1 MTIKYGSDF
10 LTVHID
16 IVWTSRVEIFGLQQ
30 LYLRNRFSGTISVRM
45 QKLSQKVSESQGI
58 WYPQL
63 EGDRF
68 YIPERIVE
76 FLG

>member
-45 QKLSQKVSESQGI
+45 QKLSQKVSESRGYGI
-58 WYPQL
+58 RNWRAIAFTSRRESL
-63 EGDRF
+63 SF
-68 YIPERIVE
+68 
-76 FLG
+76 

>member
-45 QKLSQKVSESQGI
+45 QKLSQKISESRGYVI
-58 WYPQL
+58 CNWKAIAFTSRRESL
-63 EGDRF
+63 SF
-68 YIPERIVE
+68 
-76 FLG
+76 